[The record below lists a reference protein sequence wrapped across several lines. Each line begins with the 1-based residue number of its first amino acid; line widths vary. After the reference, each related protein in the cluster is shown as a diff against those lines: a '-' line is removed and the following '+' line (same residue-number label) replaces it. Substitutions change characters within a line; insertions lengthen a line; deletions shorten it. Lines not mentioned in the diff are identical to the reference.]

1 MPRQSA
7 AVGFAL
13 LLLFPFPAIAQII
26 PDNSLGPESS
36 LTVTDTINSLPS
48 DRITGGAI
56 RGVNLFHSFGEFNI
70 KDGRGAYFENPSGI
84 ANIFTRVTGGSPSNI
99 LGNLG
104 VLGNSNLFLINPRGI
119 VFGPNAR
126 LDVRGSFLAAT
137 ADSIVFNNG
146 VEFSSTNPQGAPL
159 LTVNIPVGL
168 RFRENPGAIINASS
182 VTQVIQD
189 QTLPVGL
196 A

>member
-36 LTVTDTINSLPS
+36 LTVPDTINNLPS

-70 KDGRGAYFENPSGI
+70 KGGRGAYFENPRGI
-84 ANIFTRVTGGSPSNI
+84 ANIFTRVTGGNPSNI

-104 VLGNSNLFLINPRGI
+104 VLGNSNLFLINPKGI

-126 LDVRGSFLAAT
+126 LDLRGSFIGSTGSGILF
-137 ADSIVFNNG
+137 DNG
-146 VEFSSTNPQGAPL
+146 F
-159 LTVNIPVGL
+159 
-168 RFRENPGAIINASS
+168 
-182 VTQVIQD
+182 
-189 QTLPVGL
+189 
-196 A
+196 